1 MMISFSLK
9 NKLFIKYSNIL
20 SSINQLEVEYQT
32 LEDWQLKRKTAVLS
46 TKIKNLK
53 NDIFSNDL
61 VIESFALA
69 REAAK
74 RTINLRHYDTQILGG
89 LILNEGK
96 IAEMATGEGKTLVAT
111 SPIFL
116 NALSKKGVHVVTVN
130 PYLAQRDSEWMGQ
143 IYRFLGL
150 KTGLITSKMSL
161 IERKKN
167 YNRDITYI
175 TNSELGFDFLRDNLA
190 QTTSALVQRPFN
202 FCIIDEVDSILIDE
216 ARTPLIISNQV
227 NIELEKIIKSNE
239 VIKFLL
245 LYRHYEINEK
255 TRNISLTKYGIK
267 KIERLLQVNNI
278 YDLTQPWIHFI
289 LNGLKAHHLFIKDVH
304 YLVKNNEVIIVDEF
318 TGRLLIGRKWCDG
331 LQTAIEVKEGIFNF
345 KGNRTIASI
354 TYQNFFCLYPKLSGM
369 TGTAKTEE
377 LEFEDIYKISVSA
390 IPSYKPM
397 IRKDHNDYIYINDI
411 AKWQAISNE
420 CRKMF
425 HIGRPVLVGT
435 TTIKNSELLS
445 QLLVYYNIPHKLLN
459 AKPQYIKSESEIIS
473 QAGCLY
479 SITIATNMAGRG
491 TDILLGGNIKY
502 RAKNYLLYLIRQIIH
517 KNKIKKDHIVNF
529 SILQLVNLLLKYK
542 HLLRTIN
549 FYYFDN
555 WLQQIQLMELSL
567 KEEKTFSLKNYY
579 KLVDIIKSLYK
590 QLFKQYNKFYQQE
603 HKKVLSLGG
612 LYVIGTERHES
623 RRIDNQLRGRAGRQ
637 GDPGESRFFLS
648 LNDNLL
654 RIFGGEKITKLLI
667 KLNYQTP
674 TQPIELKLINS
685 LLDSAQQK
693 VEGLYYEQRKILNQY
708 DQILNKHRILLY
720 KFRRKI
726 LFSSNTRLITLE
738 LIENMVED
746 IINLLYGSY
755 NSDKLY
761 NKNAST
767 LRLIGLLYSIT
778 LSFDSNTPLP
788 NVSNKKFVKIFLIQQ
803 AWSFYS
809 KKEIWCS
816 FIDPSLFTQFEKLIM
831 LKYLDFHWGKHLEN
845 INFIKETVKW
855 EVYAQKDPFILFKNE
870 ANKSLNKT
878 LKYYRDNVIYTLLT
892 SKFSLI

>member
-1 MMISFSLK
+1 MILSFSSK
-9 NKLFIKYSNIL
+9 NILFIKYKNIL

-32 LEDWQLKRKTAVLS
+32 LEKVQLKRKTDILS
-46 TKIKNLK
+46 KKIKNLK
-53 NDIFSNDL
+53 KNNFTNDL
-61 VIESFALA
+61 LIESFALV

-111 SPIFL
+111 SPVFL

-130 PYLAQRDSEWMGQ
+130 SYLAQRDSEWMDQ
-143 IYRFLGL
+143 IYHFLGL
-150 KTGLITSKMSL
+150 KTGIITPKMSL
-161 IERKKN
+161 KERKKN
-167 YNRDITYI
+167 YNKDITYL

-227 NIELEKIIKSNE
+227 NIELEKIIKANE
-239 VIKFLL
+239 IVKFLL
-245 LYRHYEINEK
+245 LHKHYEINEK
-255 TRNISLTKYGIK
+255 TRNISLTRNGIK
-267 KIERLLQVNNI
+267 KIEQLLQVNNI
-278 YDLTQPWIHFI
+278 YDLNQPWIHFI
-289 LNGLKAHHLFIKDVH
+289 LNALKAYHLFIKDIH
-304 YLVKNNEVIIVDEF
+304 YLVKKNEVIIVDEF
-318 TGRLLIGRKWCDG
+318 TGRLLIGRKWADG
-331 LQTAIEVKEGIFNF
+331 LQTAIEVKENIFNF
-345 KGNRTIASI
+345 KGNKTIASI
-354 TYQNFFCLYPKLSGM
+354 TYQSFFRLYPKLSGM

-377 LEFEDIYKISVSA
+377 LEFENIYKISVSA

-397 IRKDHNDYIYINDI
+397 IRQDKKDYIFVDDI
-411 AKWQAISNE
+411 AKWQAIANE

-425 HIGRPVLVGT
+425 HKGRPVLVGT

-445 QLLVYYNIPHKLLN
+445 QLLVYYKIPHKLLN
-459 AKPQYIKSESEIIS
+459 AKPQYIKSESEIIA
-473 QAGCLY
+473 QAGCFY

-502 RAKNYLLYLIRQIIH
+502 RTKNYLLYLIKQIIN
-517 KNKIKKDHIVNF
+517 KKKIKKDHILNF
-529 SILQLVNLLLKYK
+529 SILQLVNLLLKYRR
-542 HLLRTIN
+542 LLRTIN
-549 FYYFDN
+549 FNYFDN
-555 WLQQIQLMELSL
+555 WLQQIQLIELNL
-567 KEEKTFSLKNYY
+567 KEENNTSLKNYY
-579 KLVDIIKSLYK
+579 RLVDIIKNLYK
-590 QLFKQYNKFYQQE
+590 KIFEQYNKFYQQE
-603 HKKVLSLGG
+603 RKKVLALGG

-654 RIFGGEKITKLLI
+654 RIFGGEKITKFLI
-667 KLNYQTP
+667 KLNYQIP
-674 TQPIELKLINS
+674 IQPIEIKLLNS

-693 VEGLYYEQRKILNQY
+693 VEGLYYEQRKTLNQY
-708 DQILNKHRILLY
+708 DQILNKHRILIY

-746 IINLLYGSY
+746 IINLLYSASV
-755 NSDKLY
+755 SDEPD
-761 NKNAST
+761 NKNASM

-778 LSFDSNTPLP
+778 LSFDTNTPLP
-788 NVSNKKFVKIFLIQQ
+788 NVSNKKFIKNFLIQQ
-803 AWSFYS
+803 AWSIYS
-809 KKEIWCS
+809 KKEIWSS
-816 FIDPSLFTQFEKLIM
+816 FIDPSLFILFEKLIM
-831 LKYLDFHWGKHLEN
+831 LKYLDYHWEKHLEN
-845 INFIKETVKW
+845 INFIKEKVKW